1 MNEKRMIDINEL
13 REELGFA
20 EQCENC
26 KQNEWHCQRDCYY
39 SLKDFCEKLDIAI
52 ETILERH
59 NDTLEMKHGESRS
72 PSNALRLQC
81 TFSMRFTLFRTS
93 YTALSET

>member
-1 MNEKRMIDINEL
+1 MNEKRMIDIDEL
-13 REELGFA
+13 REELGLA

-59 NDTLEMKHGESRS
+59 KDTHGCIVEYDENGIPKCNVS
-72 PSNALRLQC
+72 L
-81 TFSMRFTLFRTS
+81 T
-93 YTALSET
+93 